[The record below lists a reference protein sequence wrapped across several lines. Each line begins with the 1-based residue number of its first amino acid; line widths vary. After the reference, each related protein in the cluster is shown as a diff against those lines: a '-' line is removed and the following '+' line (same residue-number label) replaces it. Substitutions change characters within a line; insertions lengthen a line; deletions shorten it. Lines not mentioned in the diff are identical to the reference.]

1 MRWAG
6 IDKRN
11 PAVNIERRLTGK
23 NNSMPRSLTSQTAY
37 KLSAFIGTAIVLVVP
52 FAGWTHITGLEPRAA
67 QAFEQ
72 YILADLDK
80 RSLNDQLES
89 IEFALRQPAS
99 NPEVAVDYTP
109 AQLGALTREAKLLR
123 NQIQERANALETL
136 NGEKG
141 SIVAEIK
148 LTVAVTIVIL
158 AIGLVFAIFGFV
170 AWYFH
175 IQILEDRRAVARD

>member
-1 MRWAG
+1 
-6 IDKRN
+6 
-11 PAVNIERRLTGK
+11 
-23 NNSMPRSLTSQTAY
+23 MPRSLTSQTVY

-52 FAGWTHITGLEPRAA
+52 FVSWAHITGLEPRAA
-67 QAFEQ
+67 RAFEQ

-80 RSLNDQLES
+80 RSFNDQLES

-99 NPEVAVDYTP
+99 DPDVAVDYTP
-109 AQLGALTREAKLLR
+109 AQLGALAREVKVLR
-123 NQIQERANALETL
+123 NQIQQRVNALETL
-136 NGEKG
+136 DKEKD

-148 LTVAVTIVIL
+148 LTIAATIVIL

-175 IQILEDRRAVARD
+175 IQILEDRRATVRD